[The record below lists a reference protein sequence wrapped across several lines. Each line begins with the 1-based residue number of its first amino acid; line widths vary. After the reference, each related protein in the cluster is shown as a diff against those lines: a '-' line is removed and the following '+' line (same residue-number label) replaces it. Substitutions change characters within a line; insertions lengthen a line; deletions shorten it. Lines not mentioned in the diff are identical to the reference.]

1 MITPLIFV
9 YLFLGIT
16 IFLILGLLLNKISL
30 KQAYLYQ
37 KRKIRWGYVLKLW
50 ATIQIFSIILANRPF
65 YSLRSDFLF
74 ILGIPIIIVYLIIV
88 CSLFY
93 IDPQE
98 GEINTEEFN
107 KYRKSIERNKKLE
120 KLIK

>member
-1 MITPLIFV
+1 MKITPLIFA

-37 KRKIRWGYVLKLW
+37 KRKIHWRYVLKLW
-50 ATIQIFSIILANRPF
+50 ATLQIFGVILT
-65 YSLRSDFLF
+65 SKDDFLF
-74 ILGIPIIIVYLIIV
+74 ILGIPIIITYLVIV
-88 CSLFY
+88 CGLFY
-93 IDPQE
+93 IEPQE
-98 GEINTEEFN
+98 GEINTQEFN
-107 KYRKSIERNKKLE
+107 KYRKSIERDKKLE

>member
-30 KQAYLYQ
+30 KQSYLYQ

-50 ATIQIFSIILANRPF
+50 VTIQIFSIILANRPF
-65 YSLRSDFLF
+65 DFLL
-74 ILGIPIIIVYLIIV
+74 ILGIHIIIVYLIIV

-93 IDPQE
+93 IEPQE

>member
-30 KQAYLYQ
+30 RQAYLYQ

-65 YSLRSDFLF
+65 YSLWPDFLF
-74 ILGIPIIIVYLIIV
+74 TLGLPIIIVYLIIV
-88 CSLFY
+88 CGLFY
-93 IDPQE
+93 IEPQE